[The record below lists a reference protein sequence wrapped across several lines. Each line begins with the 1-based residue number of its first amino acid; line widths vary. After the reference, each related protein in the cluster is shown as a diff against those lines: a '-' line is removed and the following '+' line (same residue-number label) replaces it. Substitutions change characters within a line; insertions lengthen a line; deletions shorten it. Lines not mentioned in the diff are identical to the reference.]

1 LVRTEA
7 AIALGHDSAE
17 AIEPGRAFRDL
28 GFDSLTAVELR
39 NRLRAA
45 TGLRLPATVVFDYPT
60 SIALA
65 EFVRTEVSPDGPV
78 VPPVLTQL
86 DELESLLSDIP
97 EGSDLRADVT
107 ARLRTVLSKWVGG
120 QDAAKENTTATKLGS
135 ATTADEVFALID
147 KELGVS

>member
-1 LVRTEA
+1 
-7 AIALGHDSAE
+7 
-17 AIEPGRAFRDL
+17 
-28 GFDSLTAVELR
+28 
-39 NRLRAA
+39 
-45 TGLRLPATVVFDYPT
+45 
-60 SIALA
+60 
-65 EFVRTEVSPDGPV
+65 
-78 VPPVLTQL
+78 VLTQL